1 MARSISVKIPT
12 ALLISSIESK
22 IAEIDESIALYPS
35 LVEKHE
41 IDMDIY
47 KAKLVEFVRDYL
59 GKNPSKIGY
68 NQDDTVR
75 IFPSNY
81 NNEKVEIQFDSS
93 VISNF
98 PDKPKSPEKPN
109 QGRHYGNSWSDQK
122 SLLEKNLKILR
133 MTNQEEVS
141 GSTYGA
147 ILEFL

>member
-59 GKNPSKIGY
+59 GKNSSKVGY
-68 NQDDTVR
+68 SPDDTVR
-75 IFPSNY
+75 ILSNHY
-81 NNEKVEIQFDSS
+81 NNGRVEIQFDSS

-98 PDKPKSPEKPN
+98 PDKPETPEKPN
-109 QGRHYGNSWSDQK
+109 QSRHYGNTWSNQK

-133 MTNQEEVS
+133 MTSQEEVS
-141 GSTYGA
+141 ASTYGA
-147 ILEFL
+147 VLEFL